1 MHGRFHE
8 TKGITLSVYEGESQ
22 VDTVFETERLGWGY
36 SYEADAVQ
44 ADLRAGKTENALMTH
59 EFSQELM
66 GLLDQI
72 RAEIGLVY
80 PNE

>member
-1 MHGRFHE
+1 
-8 TKGITLSVYEGESQ
+8 
-22 VDTVFETERLGWGY
+22 LGWGY